1 MTLAARPRVVL
12 HVGAPKTGT
21 TFLQQALWRNR
32 EALRKQG
39 FHLPGSRQVEM
50 FEAAVEVRESFAFW
64 GMDEDRVR
72 GTWARLC
79 RAAAS
84 ASGTTIMSHEV
95 LASASRAQAEAA
107 LAELGD
113 VELHVVFTARDVSRQ
128 VVSEWQERIKNGGKE
143 RFASYRRTLEESID
157 RGDDAAPFWL
167 AHDVVSV
174 LDRWAAALPPEQ
186 VHVVVCP
193 PSGAD
198 PVELWHRFGDAC
210 GFDARALDPHAGAGG
225 PGGEDGPATNRGL
238 GVVEVALLRQVNRVL
253 DGRIK
258 QPTYSAVVK
267 RRFAQKLLS
276 DISSPRYE
284 SGPLRAPA
292 ELVDLLRPWAVRRNE
307 ELLRRGVRVY
317 GDPAALVPGEA
328 DDDVMDPD
336 RVPAEVLRS
345 AAMVVIA
352 HLLIREA
359 RRVEGNNSSPEPAPE
374 RRLLG
379 FKRKGD
385 DRAR

>member
-21 TFLQQALWRNR
+21 TFLQQGLWRNR

-39 FHLPGSRQVEM
+39 FQLPGSRQVEM
-50 FEAAVEVRESFAFW
+50 FEAAVEVRGSYGFW
-64 GMDEDRVR
+64 GLDEARVR

-79 RAAAS
+79 REAS
-84 ASGTTIMSHEV
+84 AGSGTTLMSHEV
-95 LASASRAQAEAA
+95 LAGATREQVETA

-128 VVSEWQERIKNGGKE
+128 VVSEWQERVKNGGKE
-143 RFASYRRTLEESID
+143 RFASFRRTLEEAID
-157 RGDDAAPFWL
+157 SEDDAAPFWRT
-167 AHDVVSV
+167 HDVVSV
-174 LDRWAAALPPEQ
+174 LDRWAAGLPPEQ
-186 VHVVVCP
+186 VHVVICP

-198 PVELWHRFGDAC
+198 PIELWHRFGEAC
-210 GFDARALDPHAGAGG
+210 GFDARALDPYAGAGG
-225 PGGEDGPATNRGL
+225 GDGPATNRGL

-258 QPTYSAVVK
+258 QPTYSVVVK

-276 DISSPRYE
+276 EISSPRYE

-292 ELVDLLRPWAVRRNE
+292 DLVELLRPWAVRRND

-317 GDPAALVPGEA
+317 GDLATLVPGEA
-328 DDDVMDPD
+328 ADDVMDPD
-336 RVPAEVLRS
+336 KVPAEVLRS

-352 HLLIREA
+352 HLLMREA
-359 RRVEGNNSSPEPAPE
+359 RRVEGNVSRERSPE
-374 RRLLG
+374 RRFLG
-379 FKRKGD
+379 LKRKGE